1 MKKKAKKKK
10 IKMAY
15 RTYKR
20 RAFSWN
26 TGITNKIIIVNV
38 IFFFVFWILTL
49 INQNVFDYIAL
60 KPSNI
65 LSGRNLWTIL
75 TSMFM
80 HGSFSHL
87 FVNMISL
94 FFVGNFVEKLIG
106 RKRFLI
112 FYLTGGIIA
121 GLSFVFLS
129 LIFKSEFDIYAV
141 GASGAIFALAALLM
155 ILIPRLPVLVFFIIP
170 MPLWAGMIFLLFGLW
185 IVSYLAGLPIGN
197 TAHLGGFLIGLA
209 YGIYLKMKYP
219 RRVEML
225 RMYFTGR

>member
-1 MKKKAKKKK
+1 MV
-10 IKMAY
+10 Y
-15 RTYKR
+15 RTFRR

-26 TGITNKIIIVNV
+26 AGITNKIILVNV
-38 IFFFVFWILTL
+38 IFFFAFWILTL
-49 INQNVFDYIAL
+49 INQNFFDYIAL

-65 LSGRNLWTIL
+65 LAGKNLWTIL

-80 HGSFSHL
+80 HGSFAHL

-94 FFVGNFVEKLIG
+94 FFVGNFIEKLIG

-112 FYLTGGIIA
+112 FYILGGIIA
-121 GLSFVFLS
+121 GLTFVFLS
-129 LIFKSEFDIYAV
+129 LIFKAEYDIYAV

-155 ILIPRLPVLVFFIIP
+155 VLIPRLPVLVFFIIP
-170 MPLWAGMIFLLFGLW
+170 MPLWAGMMFLLFGLW
-185 IVSYLAGLPIGN
+185 GVSYLAGLPIGN
-197 TAHLGGFLIGLA
+197 TAHLGGFLTGLI

-225 RMYFTGR
+225 RTYFSGK